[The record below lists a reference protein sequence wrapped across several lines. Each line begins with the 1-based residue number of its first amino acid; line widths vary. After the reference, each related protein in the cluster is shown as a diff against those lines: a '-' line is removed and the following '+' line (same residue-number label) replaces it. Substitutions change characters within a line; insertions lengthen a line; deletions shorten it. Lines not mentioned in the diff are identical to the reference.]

1 MKIPALLFFL
11 FTLNASY
18 YSAQSYTGP
27 FSGTITSKENA
38 PFPNVK
44 VVIYENDIA
53 IDSTFTDSLGNY
65 SFKIEFKPKTEYA
78 ASYKHNDFFEST
90 SDIFREA
97 TDTTIN
103 VDYFI
108 DIQLASYR
116 YDKFDNSAYYE
127 MNVTDSF
134 SNIEIGWFK
143 DLMYEYPLMCL
154 KFTQSIHPNERIKT
168 AEERMKFFENKL
180 KEFGCDMKRI
190 RFSSEIFQLESHQL
204 ELNNKSRIQG
214 VVISMDGKCK

>member
-1 MKIPALLFFL
+1 MKTSALTLFL
-11 FTLNASY
+11 FIFFYNQFY
-18 YSAQSYTGP
+18 AQSYTGP

-65 SFKIEFKPKTEYA
+65 SFKIEFKPKLEYSS
-78 ASYKHNDFFEST
+78 SYHHNDFHEAT
-90 SDIFREA
+90 LDIFREA

-103 VDYFI
+103 VEYFI
-108 DIQLASYR
+108 DIQLTSYR

-127 MNVTDSF
+127 MNVIDSF

-143 DLMYEYPLMCL
+143 DLMDEYPLMCL

-180 KEFGCDMKRI
+180 KEFGCDMNRI
-190 RFSSEIFQLESHQL
+190 CFSSEIFKLESHQL

-214 VVISMDGKCK
+214 EITSMDGSCK